1 MSIIGIDLGTTN
13 TAVAFYEGNN
23 ATIISNSE
31 GYRTTPSIVSFK
43 ENEVIVGELAKRQKI
58 TNSTHTISSIKRKI
72 GSNYYITINNKK
84 YLPEDI
90 SSEILKKIKNDSESF
105 LGYEIKDAVITVP
118 AYFNDTQRNIT
129 KRAGE
134 LAGLNV
140 VRIINEPTAAAFAYG
155 YNNNSDKDSTILVYD
170 LGGGTFDVSLLG
182 INNGII
188 EVKATSGINDLG
200 GDDWDFKLA
209 EYIKSQICIKYNHNF
224 KFTHEES
231 LRILES
237 AEKAKIELSS
247 VNVTTINI
255 PYLTSLNNII
265 ISFQESLSRE
275 TFETITS
282 ELLERTKEPILQ
294 VLKDTNLSF
303 SNVDEIILVGGSTR
317 MTLVTSFLKKLS
329 NDTKINKSVNPDEAV
344 ALGAALQG
352 GILDGKINNTILLDV
367 TPLSLGI
374 KTKGGIMHKII
385 DRNSTIPIS
394 KNEIF
399 STAEDDQNS
408 VVVEVYQGE
417 REFVKDNL
425 FLGTFQ
431 LEDIPI
437 AKQGI
442 PEIIVT
448 FSIDVNGIVSV
459 SAEESFSK
467 KINKIIIKNTQNV
480 SEKIIKENLENNE
493 KYKENDKNNIENIK
507 IINNKE
513 NIIKTTNQY
522 LLNNLL
528 SEDHQYRIQ
537 LKNLFELYNLEIDSN
552 KKIEILK
559 QLKDLQYLIAEY
571 FKEHNKNNT

>member
-23 ATIISNSE
+23 ASIISNSE

-58 TNSTHTISSIKRKI
+58 TNSTNTISSIKRKI
-72 GSNYYITINNKK
+72 GSDYFITINNKK

-155 YNNNSDKDSTILVYD
+155 YNNSDKDLTILVYD

-224 KFTHEES
+224 KFTHEEY

-247 VNVTTINI
+247 VNETTINI

-480 SEKIIKENLENNE
+480 SEEIIKENLENNE
-493 KYKENDKNNIENIK
+493 NYKENDKNNIENIK

-522 LLNNLL
+522 LLNNFL
-528 SEDHQYRIQ
+528 SEDHEYRIK

-559 QLKDLQYLIAEY
+559 ELRDLQYLIAEY